1 MQQQPARVEP
11 LLSPAGFNTQQFGL
25 NWGSHTAELKESIS
39 CNIRSPEVFM
49 NAMQQGANLQAVQ
62 AIAQTG
68 EAICAGVR
76 SDGNIV
82 LVHGK
87 ILQNGVLLTVRTKD
101 AGFSKVC
108 LDLCKSALAN

>member
-1 MQQQPARVEP
+1 M
-11 LLSPAGFNTQQFGL
+11 S
-25 NWGSHTAELKESIS
+25 
-39 CNIRSPEVFM
+39 
-49 NAMQQGANLQAVQ
+49 AMQQGANLQAVQ

-87 ILQNGVLLTVRTKD
+87 ILNGVLLTVRTKD

-108 LDLCKSALAN
+108 LDLCKSALTN

>member
-1 MQQQPARVEP
+1 MGTGVLIQPIER
-11 LLSPAGFNTQQFGL
+11 T
-25 NWGSHTAELKESIS
+25 IS
-39 CNIRSPEVFM
+39 CNIRSPEVYECD
-49 NAMQQGANLQAVQ
+49 AAGANLQAVQ

-68 EAICAGVR
+68 EAICAGV

-108 LDLCKSALAN
+108 LDLCKCSHKLRMQPNRFILHN